1 MDSRFLLVKDTKEM
15 MVQVGSSVSVCNS
28 DAAKISHVNCEWCE
42 EKSC

>member
-1 MDSRFLLVKDTKEM
+1 MDSCFLLVKDTLEM

-28 DAAKISHVNCEWCE
+28 DAAKISCVNCEWCE